1 MKRRR
6 EKEKFDQGHML
17 LTCLQAYKGVEQNT
31 KNCNFLGLSITEQGV
46 QRLSFVG
53 QH

>member
-17 LTCLQAYKGVEQNT
+17 LTCLQAYKGVERNT
-31 KNCNFLGLSITEQGV
+31 KNCNFLELWITEQGV